1 MDASDKGTG
10 WFYCSG
16 FLLPTGK
23 AQLEDVT
30 RLSGKRMVEDRIIK
44 FAVD

>member
-1 MDASDKGTG
+1 MV
-10 WFYCSG
+10 FIVHV
-16 FLLPTGK
+16 FLLLTGK
-23 AQLEDVT
+23 AKLEHVT